1 MQYEFLKN
9 FPQRMK
15 NVGLYAVLIQNS
27 MQKTSWKQF
36 GFAKFDEQI
45 ADFGQLEK
53 DYAVYESNRAAL
65 EKCKKEEQRFQENQK
80 LAKERQAKLLE
91 EQKTAQN
98 TLNILEREA
107 EKLNEKYTRYATYEK
122 AGQYTLPEEISVEQ
136 MEARYEAITSVLSQ
150 ELKDLEERETKASG
164 RFQREQNELEHLQ
177 KKYRLKPVQ
186 WADVIY
192 DRKEESHQEVI
203 LEDFQRK
210 IQTKDMQW
218 NDADKKAAVAQSKSN
233 DLQKK
238 NSLCMW
244 RRKTAVQ
251 ERDPGTGL

>member
-150 ELKDLEERETKASG
+150 ELKDLEERETKASC

-192 DRKEESHQEVI
+192 DRKEE
-203 LEDFQRK
+203 
-210 IQTKDMQW
+210 
-218 NDADKKAAVAQSKSN
+218 
-233 DLQKK
+233 
-238 NSLCMW
+238 
-244 RRKTAVQ
+244 
-251 ERDPGTGL
+251 

>member
-80 LAKERQAKLLE
+80 LAEGAGRQNFWK
-91 EQKTAQN
+91 N
-98 TLNILEREA
+98 
-107 EKLNEKYTRYATYEK
+107 
-122 AGQYTLPEEISVEQ
+122 
-136 MEARYEAITSVLSQ
+136 
-150 ELKDLEERETKASG
+150 
-164 RFQREQNELEHLQ
+164 
-177 KKYRLKPVQ
+177 
-186 WADVIY
+186 
-192 DRKEESHQEVI
+192 RKRH
-203 LEDFQRK
+203 K
-210 IQTKDMQW
+210 I
-218 NDADKKAAVAQSKSN
+218 
-233 DLQKK
+233 
-238 NSLCMW
+238 
-244 RRKTAVQ
+244 R
-251 ERDPGTGL
+251 